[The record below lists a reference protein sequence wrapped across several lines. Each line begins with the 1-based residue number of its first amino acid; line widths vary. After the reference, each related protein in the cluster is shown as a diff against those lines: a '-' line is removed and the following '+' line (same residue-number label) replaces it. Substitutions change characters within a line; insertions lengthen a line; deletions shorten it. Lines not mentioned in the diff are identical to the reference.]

1 MDFLL
6 PLYLFKTHIEYI
18 GFATKKQNDVAI
30 KMGDSPLIVVKGISM
45 IDPIYFGD
53 IEIET
58 MQRLNRLQAE
68 IREERLT
75 KKIFF
80 LDIRPEI
87 AERLSRYNFMK
98 YFDRQADITGMQYNF
113 TIESASIL
121 FLKGKRDREKI
132 YISELASEIPAY
144 SIITI

>member
-6 PLYLFKTHIEYI
+6 PLYLFKTNIEYI
-18 GFATKKQNDVAI
+18 RFTNKKQNDIAVQI
-30 KMGDSPLIVVKGISM
+30 GNNPLIVVRGVSI

-58 MQRLNRLQAE
+58 MQRLNKLKTE
-68 IREERLT
+68 IRQERLT
-75 KKIFF
+75 NKVFS
-80 LDIRPEI
+80 LNIRVEV

-113 TIESASIL
+113 IIESVSVL
-121 FLKGKRDREKI
+121 FLKGKRDSEKI
-132 YISELASEIPAY
+132 YISELAAEIPAY
-144 SIITI
+144 SIITV